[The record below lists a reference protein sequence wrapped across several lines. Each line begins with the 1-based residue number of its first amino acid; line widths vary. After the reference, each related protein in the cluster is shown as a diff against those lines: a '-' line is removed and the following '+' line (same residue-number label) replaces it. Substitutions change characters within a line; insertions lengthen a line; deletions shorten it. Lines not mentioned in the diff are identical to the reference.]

1 MVFNKVFF
9 IFMGFIPMLLLGQDF
24 PVEIPDYSY
33 VKKEHNRLQYFGDS
47 SKFKPVFEKMDSVL
61 SYGKGKLN
69 IVHFGGSH
77 IQADILTSQ
86 IREHLQEFVKVDH
99 PSRGL
104 VFPFK
109 AAKTNNPGSYN
120 ISYTGQWD
128 GCRNSVLRH
137 QCDFGMSG
145 ITATAY
151 DTLSSI
157 NVSLV
162 NKYHPTYYFKSV
174 KVFHEF
180 GENYF
185 ELKVDENVSYDYKVE
200 DHYEGFTEYFF
211 STYQTEFE
219 IKLNKA
225 DSLQSKFVL
234 YGFLFE
240 NDEPDIVYHA
250 IGVNGASVPSYLR
263 CEKLQDQLKHL
274 KPDVI
279 VFSIGINDAYESDFT
294 RRSYEK
300 NYNELIEKI
309 QSTCPNV
316 AIIFTTNND
325 SYKLSR
331 RRRYLN
337 RKGLLVQESM
347 QAMSKKHGAAYW
359 DMFEIMGGLN
369 SSPTWVANGK
379 MKRDKIH
386 FTAEGY
392 RLMGDLFFN
401 ALMEKYG
408 DYISQNRN

>member
-1 MVFNKVFF
+1 MAIAIPF
-9 IFMGFIPMLLLGQDF
+9 IGLSQDF
-24 PVEIPDYSY
+24 PVVVPNYTY
-33 VKKEHNRLQYFGDS
+33 VKKEHNRVQYFGDS
-47 SKFKPVFEKMDSVL
+47 SSFNTFFNKMDTVL
-61 SYGKGKLN
+61 SYGKGKVN

-77 IQADILTSQ
+77 IQADILTSTV
-86 IREHLQEFVKVDH
+86 RENIQEFAKIKH
-99 PSRGL
+99 PSRGF

-120 ISYTGQWD
+120 ISYTGTWD
-128 GCRNSVLRH
+128 GCRNSVSRH
-137 QCDFGMSG
+137 QCDFGVSG

-151 DTLSSI
+151 DTNSTIS
-157 NVSLV
+157 VDLV

-180 GENYF
+180 GEDFYD
-185 ELKVDENVSYDYKVE
+185 LMVDTSVQYDFKVE

-211 STYQTEFE
+211 SEMQTSFS
-219 IKLNKA
+219 IQLKQT
-225 DSLQSKFVL
+225 DSLQRKFVL

-263 CEKLQDQLKHL
+263 CAKLEEQLKFL
-274 KPDVI
+274 KPDLI

-294 RRSYEK
+294 RWSYEQ

-309 QSTCPNV
+309 RNTCPNV
-316 AIIFTTNND
+316 AILFTTNND
-325 SYKLSR
+325 SYKKR
-331 RRRYLN
+331 GRRRYLN
-337 RKGLLVQESM
+337 RNGSLVKQSM
-347 QAMSKKHGAAYW
+347 QDMSKKYGAAYW

-369 SSPTWVANGK
+369 SAPTWVANGK

-386 FTAEGY
+386 FSAAGY

-401 ALMEKYG
+401 ALIQKYG
-408 DYISQNRN
+408 DYIAEKEKL